1 MVAFDWSDPDLDWLR
16 TSGRWQLLLIAVGY
30 LIVVQVTNL
39 AFVNRP
45 AVLKARKELD
55 EEQSELALCKGSTA
69 EMERLVAEGRKTIH
83 KWSNLSKVI
92 TARRYLHVSQRL
104 RAREDRDNHVA
115 NARLASQ
122 RLKDQGP
129 SWPEPRRSEALG
141 VRIQINHV
149 LERLNSTLHADAR
162 PVDNEPPAVVSAR
175 MELALLTTEA
185 LKLWLDNDDETLE
198 RNAEAQRRT
207 LWMVNVGV
215 PVIIVLG
222 VYGPRVPLLFGA
234 FGGFLAPV
242 IRARRNRL
250 DPSDYRTSWE
260 ILMLGPVAGALS
272 AYAGLLLMQ
281 FLADDDIGL
290 LGSVFAGHFDH
301 PHTST
306 AKALAVLLGYSATLF
321 AFLAGKA
328 ATAVETAPTGD
339 TPSGQ
344 QTTTGPAAAG
354 GGTGAPPTPTI
365 TVTTPATGEPIPAV
379 VLTDVPPTVGE
390 SPVPAPP
397 PAAPDAPAGADPLGA
412 ATGDADRLAL
422 EKPLLVPTDNGPRP
436 QDGEQ
441 PAELED

>member
-1 MVAFDWSDPDLDWLR
+1 
-16 TSGRWQLLLIAVGY
+16 
-30 LIVVQVTNL
+30 
-39 AFVNRP
+39 
-45 AVLKARKELD
+45 
-55 EEQSELALCKGSTA
+55 
-69 EMERLVAEGRKTIH
+69 
-83 KWSNLSKVI
+83 
-92 TARRYLHVSQRL
+92 
-104 RAREDRDNHVA
+104 
-115 NARLASQ
+115 
-122 RLKDQGP
+122 
-129 SWPEPRRSEALG
+129 LG

-162 PVDNEPPAVVSAR
+162 PADNEPPAVVSAR

-222 VYGPRVPLLFGA
+222 LYGPRVPLLFGA

-272 AYAGLLLMQ
+272 AYGGLLLMQ
-281 FLADDDIGL
+281 FLADKDIGL
-290 LGSVFAGHFDH
+290 LGPVFAGHFNH

-328 ATAVETAPTGD
+328 VTSVETTPTSD
-339 TPSGQ
+339 TQSGQ
-344 QTTTGPAAAG
+344 QPTAGSPGAG
-354 GGTGAPPTPTI
+354 GGTGAPPTPTTI

-390 SPVPAPP
+390 NPVPSPLPAPP
-397 PAAPDAPAGADPLGA
+397 DVAHAADPLAA
-412 ATGDADRLAL
+412 ATGDADRLKL
-422 EKPLLVPTDNGPRP
+422 EEPLLAPTDNGPRP

-441 PAELED
+441 PSELED